1 MKKTKEVQMSVRVRY
16 APSPTGL
23 QHIGSVRTAL
33 FNYFFARANGGK
45 FILRIEDTDQERYND
60 ESLQDLYDT
69 LNWLGVEWDEGPD
82 KDGGYGPYVQSERFE
97 LYKEYT
103 QKLIDSGHAYQCFC
117 TEERLD
123 QLREEQK
130 KSKSKSQGYD
140 RHCSHLSPDEIVKNI
155 EAGKPYV
162 IRFKIPVEGKTT
174 LTDVIMGDITRKNK
188 DVSPDPIILKTDG
201 CPTYHLANVI
211 DDHFMEITHVLRAQE
226 WIPTGPMHILLY
238 KAFGWEAPLYCH
250 LPLVVGKD
258 GSKLSKRHGST
269 SVREFREGG
278 YLPEALINY
287 ISLLGWSFDDSR
299 EFFSRENLEKLFTLE
314 KINKAPAVFD
324 YRKLDWFNGQYIRMK
339 DETELKSILLPIL
352 VKDEVVSD
360 PPTEKELEIFE
371 GVFPIIRERLKK
383 TTDVSEIVKFLF
395 KEIKNWNTEDA
406 IPKKMDKAGTLEM
419 LKLSKT
425 LLDGFES
432 RSVEENEDYFHKTA
446 EEKEVKLGQLMQPL
460 RVAVTG
466 TKMSPPMFETISLL
480 GIERALKRIDDL
492 ITQIESE
499 I

>member
-1 MKKTKEVQMSVRVRY
+1 MNVRVRY

-23 QHIGSVRTAL
+23 QHIGGVRTAL

-45 FILRIEDTDQERYND
+45 FLLRIEDTDQGRYND
-60 ESLQDLYDT
+60 ESLKDLYDT

-103 QKLIDSGHAYQCFC
+103 EKLLESGNAYKCFC
-117 TEERLD
+117 TEDRLD
-123 QLREEQK
+123 TLREEQK
-130 KSKSKSQGYD
+130 KSKSKYQGYD
-140 RHCSHLSPDEIVKNI
+140 RFCSSLSSEEVQKNI
-155 EAGKPYV
+155 DDGKPYV
-162 IRFKIPVEGKTT
+162 VRFKIPVEGKTT

-188 DVSPDPIILKTDG
+188 DVSPDPVILKSDG
-201 CPTYHLANVI
+201 YPTYHLANVI
-211 DDHFMEITHVLRAQE
+211 DDHLMKITHVLRAQE

-238 KAFGWEAPLYCH
+238 QAFGWEAPLYCH

-269 SVREFREGG
+269 SVIEFRKGG
-278 YLPEALINY
+278 YLPESIINY

-299 EFFSRENLEKLFTLE
+299 EFFSREELEQLFTLE

-324 YRKLDWFNGQYIRMK
+324 YRKLDWFNGQYIRLK
-339 DETELKSILLPIL
+339 DEKELKKLLLPIL
-352 VKDEVVSD
+352 VQDKVISD
-360 PPTEKELEIFE
+360 PPTEKEMEIFD

-395 KEIKNWNTEDA
+395 CDIKKWNTEDA
-406 IPKKMDKAGTLEM
+406 IPKKMDKAGTVEM
-419 LKLSKT
+419 LKLSLV
-425 LLDGFES
+425 LLDGFNN
-432 RSVEENEDYFHKTA
+432 RSVEENEEFFHNAA
-446 EEKEVKLGQLMQPL
+446 EEKKVKLGQLMQPL

-466 TKMSPPMFETISLL
+466 TKMSPPMFESISLL
-480 GIERALKRIDDL
+480 GVESALNRINDL
-492 ITQIESE
+492 ISQIETE